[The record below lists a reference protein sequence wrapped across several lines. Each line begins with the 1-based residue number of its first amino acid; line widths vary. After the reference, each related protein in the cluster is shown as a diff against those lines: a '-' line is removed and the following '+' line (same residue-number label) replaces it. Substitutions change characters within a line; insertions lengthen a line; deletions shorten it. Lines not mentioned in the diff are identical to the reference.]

1 MLNTEEINILGQI
14 LNDTFGEYSTKM
26 SPSMSIKTSLAGDV
40 LTCNYISIITL
51 PRGHHDRATLERCA
65 DESVQLTDKFMK
77 NLRKNF
83 KEMCTRALKV
93 KQLGTNDSL
102 EMITTSPYSPRKNAY
117 YRRSTSFRVE

>member
-1 MLNTEEINILGQI
+1 
-14 LNDTFGEYSTKM
+14 
-26 SPSMSIKTSLAGDV
+26 MSIKTSLAGDI

-51 PRGHHDRATLERCA
+51 PRGHRDRVTLERCA
-65 DESVQLTDKFMK
+65 DESVQLTAKFMK

-83 KEMCTRALKV
+83 KQSSTRALKV

-102 EMITTSPYSPRKNAY
+102 EMITANPHAPRKNAY